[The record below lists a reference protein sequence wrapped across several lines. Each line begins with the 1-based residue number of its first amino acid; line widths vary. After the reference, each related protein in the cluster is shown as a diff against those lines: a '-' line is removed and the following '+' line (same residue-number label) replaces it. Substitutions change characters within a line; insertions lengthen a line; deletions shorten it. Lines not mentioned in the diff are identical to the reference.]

1 VTTETQPIHR
11 EPSQPDAVLLVAKSA
26 FAAAPHQD
34 MQRLAT
40 LAGQLR
46 GARTV
51 RVAFTEQGTPSLREA
66 LGALIDEGV
75 GNLLLVPLMLPLE
88 PSFQNWLTKT
98 LKRWR
103 AADPR
108 PWPSLSITAS
118 PTAST
123 LMARLLEDLAGTAQ
137 ALDLSSSVRPAG
149 EGSLVPAQKR
159 RVLVCQGAPC
169 NSAGADAIW
178 GHLRNQQERQKL
190 RVTGDGTMT
199 AKSTCLG
206 PCNLAP
212 VMQVFPEGTYYG
224 GVTEEA
230 VDRIVAEHL
239 LGGCVVE
246 DFAYHPT
253 GRKQRLRNLSE

>member
-1 VTTETQPIHR
+1 MTTETQPIHR

-149 EGSLVPAQKR
+149 
-159 RVLVCQGAPC
+159 
-169 NSAGADAIW
+169 
-178 GHLRNQQERQKL
+178 
-190 RVTGDGTMT
+190 
-199 AKSTCLG
+199 
-206 PCNLAP
+206 
-212 VMQVFPEGTYYG
+212 
-224 GVTEEA
+224 
-230 VDRIVAEHL
+230 
-239 LGGCVVE
+239 
-246 DFAYHPT
+246 
-253 GRKQRLRNLSE
+253 